1 LTLKKKKVKHFIIP
15 PSVLPDNSVKI
26 YENFSEN
33 IPYLKEDREIKEIQN
48 QGLPL
53 PLESHK
59 NISEHI
65 EKGIIRSEKSISAL
79 SLSSIRNRKELESSL
94 EKNVVN
100 LNDLPKESFTY
111 LQLME
116 EWNKYSEKLTKSGLM
131 LMASLMGMAPPTVKE
146 SMILIELPNEGSR
159 ISFDENKYDLVNYLR
174 KKMNNYDIDIV
185 IEVNEKIEISKKVL
199 GSKDRYEHFVEINSN
214 MELLKQIF
222 DLELRS

>member
-1 LTLKKKKVKHFIIP
+1 
-15 PSVLPDNSVKI
+15 
-26 YENFSEN
+26 
-33 IPYLKEDREIKEIQN
+33 
-48 QGLPL
+48 
-53 PLESHK
+53 
-59 NISEHI
+59 
-65 EKGIIRSEKSISAL
+65 
-79 SLSSIRNRKELESSL
+79 
-94 EKNVVN
+94 
-100 LNDLPKESFTY
+100 
-111 LQLME
+111 
-116 EWNKYSEKLTKSGLM
+116 
-131 LMASLMGMAPPTVKE
+131 MASLMGMAPPTVKE

>member
-1 LTLKKKKVKHFIIP
+1 
-15 PSVLPDNSVKI
+15 
-26 YENFSEN
+26 
-33 IPYLKEDREIKEIQN
+33 
-48 QGLPL
+48 
-53 PLESHK
+53 
-59 NISEHI
+59 
-65 EKGIIRSEKSISAL
+65 L